1 MEEKAFTWV
10 EVETVQAG
18 YLLQV
23 TSELVARL
31 NDRLQ
36 KSDQTRTC
44 WTRSSP
50 KKKKLTWKLFK
61 EEMFG
66 RAKNDDQEPC
76 FDNLEEIDSSG
87 EEDEVAIANI
97 ETKPNKLSKKAG
109 AYLL

>member
-1 MEEKAFTWV
+1 MEEKTFTWV

-36 KSDQTRTC
+36 KAEQPRPC
-44 WTRSSP
+44 WIRSSP

-66 RAKNDDQEPC
+66 RAKNEDQEPH

-87 EEDEVAIANI
+87 EEDEVDIAHM
-97 ETKPNKLSKKAG
+97 ETKPNKLSKKAE
-109 AYLL
+109 AYQL